1 MRIYL
6 SPRTLHAALNGIF
19 HRSILSIT
27 VDRIRCFLSTMFDKK
42 ECRKI
47 RILNLELEAHN
58 FGTSTI
64 TVTIPFDRNGF
75 TEVVP
80 VKKTDEE
87 KIVKALKLNSRLTT
101 GDIAI
106 IIGKTRKTVM
116 RLLKKSDKIIRAGS
130 DKTDHREIKK

>member
-1 MRIYL
+1 
-6 SPRTLHAALNGIF
+6 
-19 HRSILSIT
+19 
-27 VDRIRCFLSTMFDKK
+27 MFDKK

-80 VKKTDEE
+80 VKKTYEE

-116 RLLKKSDKIIRAGS
+116 RLLKKSDKTIRAGS